1 MRNGIG
7 RPVGR
12 RFDQV
17 LVESSLMR
25 YRIDELAARCRVTV
39 DTIRFYQSRGLLPP
53 PERSGRVAIY
63 SDTHVERLNWIRDWK
78 AKGLTLGAI
87 TRLVSG
93 GFDKADEALV
103 EALAEQGPD
112 ENERFLTLEE
122 LAEESGISLALL
134 EAIEREGLMV
144 ARTLEGEP
152 RFTAADA
159 EALRAGL
166 ALLESGV
173 PLSELLALARE
184 HDAAMRRIAERAV
197 DLFARFVRDPI
208 RASDASEEEAADR
221 LVEAFRKMLPAVVG
235 LVTHHFRRLVLA
247 AALERV
253 EAEGIEA
260 EIEAVHDESVRR
272 LDAS

>member
-1 MRNGIG
+1 
-7 RPVGR
+7 
-12 RFDQV
+12 
-17 LVESSLMR
+17 MR

-53 PERSGRVAIY
+53 PERTGRIAVY
-63 SDTHVERLNWIRDWK
+63 SEDHVERLGLIRDWK

-103 EALAEQGPD
+103 EALTEQVPD

-152 RFTAADA
+152 RYTAADA

-208 RASDASEEEAADR
+208 RASDAPEEEAADR
-221 LVEAFRKMLPAVVG
+221 LVEAFRKMLPAVVR
-235 LVTHHFRRLVLA
+235 LVAHHFRRLVLA

>member
-1 MRNGIG
+1 
-7 RPVGR
+7 
-12 RFDQV
+12 
-17 LVESSLMR
+17 MR

-53 PERSGRVAIY
+53 PERSGRIAIY
-63 SDTHVERLNWIRDWK
+63 SDTHVERLSWIRDWK

-112 ENERFLTLEE
+112 EHERFLTLEE
-122 LAEESGISLALL
+122 LAEESGISPALL

-152 RFTAADA
+152 RYTAADA

-166 ALLESGV
+166 SLLESGV

-184 HDAAMRRIAERAV
+184 HDAAMRRSAERAV